1 MIPTDLSTQ
10 RFPSLWKVC
19 KFAFITLVTLIFSVY
34 AVLAGLLWWG
44 EQESSSPETREDPVY
59 VRSLEP
65 HRMELLNDGLL
76 SLDRRIEL
84 IEGARQSIDL
94 EFFIY
99 ELDTAARIITAKL
112 VEAAKRGAKVRLLVD
127 FAAPVFKLGPHYA
140 GVLEKNGVEVR
151 YYNSASLLRIFSSQH
166 RSHRKLLIIDGQQ
179 AITGDRNIANDY
191 FNLSEHCNFL
201 DSDIIVDDP
210 AVESFSASFM
220 HYWQS
225 PLATPAADMDA
236 PAGDFDKNFHVA
248 SPEIIALIERIKSE
262 AAKTIAQCKQHVC
275 NDVVFVTDYSGTFA
289 HNRQVYKR
297 LQEFLQEA
305 QSEVVGESPYFVL
318 RQDGMNLLRNL
329 SERGIK
335 QVYLTNG
342 LSSTDAWYTVS
353 GMSFSLSALKQANI
367 DVRLFN
373 GSHPEKP
380 ITATENVPDRW
391 GIHAKRAVVD
401 RKHILIG
408 TYNVDPRSANFNSE
422 LMLICRNNPDLAN
435 ELLLNI
441 NSHIAGSRQLLNAA
455 KSPLA
460 SLLKDSDTG
469 QVTRFFLGLPLVY
482 LFDFLL

>member
-1 MIPTDLSTQ
+1 L
-10 RFPSLWKVC
+10 LWRVC
-19 KFAFITLVTLIFSVY
+19 KFSIITLITSVFSVY

-44 EQESSSPETREDPVY
+44 ERESNSAETREDPVY

-84 IEGARQSIDL
+84 IEAARKSIDL

-99 ELDTAARIITAKL
+99 ELDTAARIVTAKL
-112 VEAAKRGAKVRLLVD
+112 VEAAKRGVKVRLLVD
-127 FAAPVFKLGPHYA
+127 FAAPVFKLGPQYA
-140 GVLEKNGVEVR
+140 GVLERNGIEVR
-151 YYNSASLLRIFSSQH
+151 YYNTASLLRIFSSQH

-179 AITGDRNIANDY
+179 AVTGGRNIADDY
-191 FNLSEHCNFL
+191 FNLSEHYNFL
-201 DSDIIVDDP
+201 DSDVLVEGP
-210 AVESFSASFM
+210 VVESISTSFT
-220 HYWQS
+220 HYWES
-225 PLATPAADMDA
+225 PLATHAADMDV
-236 PAGDFDKNFHVA
+236 PAGDFDKNFHIA
-248 SPEIIALIERIKSE
+248 SPKIIELIEKIKTE
-262 AAKTIAQCKQHVC
+262 AAKTAAQRKQHVC

-289 HNRQVYKR
+289 YNRQVYKR

-318 RQDGMNLLRNL
+318 RQDGMNLLRDI
-329 SERGIK
+329 SGRGIK

-342 LSSTDAWYTVS
+342 LSSTDAWYTVTA
-353 GMSFSLSALKQANI
+353 MLFSLSALKQANI

-373 GSHPEKP
+373 GNHPEAP
-380 ITATENVPDRW
+380 ITATEKVSDRW

-422 LMLICRNNPDLAN
+422 LMLICRNNTDLAN

-441 NSHIAGSRQLLNAA
+441 NSHITGSRQLFDPSKTAF
-455 KSPLA
+455 A
-460 SLLKDSDTG
+460 SLVEDSSSA
-469 QVTRFFLGLPLVY
+469 QIARFLFATPLVY